1 MFRHYNPNPSNLMV
15 DDCAIRALCCL
26 EGMSWEDASL
36 TMFSKAYALHDVQTS
51 QIVFNTVLKSL
62 GYKKHQIP
70 NTCPDCYTVA
80 DFCND
85 YPTGRFV
92 VATQS
97 HVVAIIDGDHY
108 DTWDSAHEPI
118 LYYWSK

>member
-15 DDCAIRALCCL
+15 DDCAVRALCCL
-26 EGMSWEDASL
+26 EGMSWEDAAIAL
-36 TMFSKAYALHDVQTS
+36 FYQAYYMHDVQTS
-51 QIVFNTVLKSL
+51 RNVFNSYLNKI
-62 GYKKHQIP
+62 GYQRHQIP

-85 YPTGRFV
+85 NQTGRFI
-92 VATQS
+92 VATES

-108 DTWDSAHEPI
+108 DTWDSSFEPI
-118 LYYWSK
+118 VYYWSK